1 MLKVRKMG
9 LNLEWFNF
17 YAVML
22 SLHDKLNVLFKVA
35 KIQGGR
41 GRGTQVSEDISFY
54 IAGKS
59 GLGSI
64 GRTSGIW
71 ILIFGHK

>member
-41 GRGTQVSEDISFY
+41 GTQVSEDISFY
-54 IAGKS
+54 M
-59 GLGSI
+59 
-64 GRTSGIW
+64 
-71 ILIFGHK
+71 

>member
-9 LNLEWFNF
+9 LKLEWFNF

-54 IAGKS
+54 M
-59 GLGSI
+59 
-64 GRTSGIW
+64 
-71 ILIFGHK
+71 